1 MNTRAKLNLKKT
13 SNSALL
19 ANGIDFGNRQ
29 SVQFKITHK
38 DLILVAGILVALI
51 IALTTWMWGVKSQTE
66 TGQLFPTPAVSK
78 TLLHKI
84 GNTIINKF

>member
-1 MNTRAKLNLKKT
+1 MNTTRNQNLKKT
-13 SNSALL
+13 ANSALS
-19 ANGIDFGNRQ
+19 ACGTGFGNQQ

-51 IALTTWMWGVKSQTE
+51 IALTTWMWGEESQTE
-66 TGQLFPTPAVSK
+66 SRLLFPTPKVSK
-78 TLLHKI
+78 TVLHKI